1 MNQDTLTPNQLI
13 ELRRAVSTMV
23 NSEMITNEEA
33 LVFLGRAGLIQ
44 VDETNWTDTTGTK
57 YAFK

>member
-33 LVFLGRAGLIQ
+33 LVFLGKAGLTK
-44 VDETNWTDTTGTK
+44 VDETNWIDNAGAK

>member
-13 ELRRAVSTMV
+13 ELRRTVSTMV

-33 LVFLGRAGLIQ
+33 LVFLGKAGLTK
-44 VDETNWTDTTGTK
+44 VDETNWTDTAGTK
-57 YAFK
+57 YAF